1 MPRARKHRISTKPV
15 FSENGGGT
23 ERDDK
28 FTLKYNKTISS
39 TNSYGTK
46 NCVVYDGG
54 YKGNLALMTV
64 PHIITSAGNRLGG
77 ICFI

>member
-15 FSENGGGT
+15 FFEKGGGT
-23 ERDDK
+23 ERDEK
-28 FTLKYNKTISS
+28 FTLKHNKTISS

-46 NCVVYDGG
+46 NCVVYGGG

-64 PHIITSAGNRLGG
+64 PDIIISAGNRLGG